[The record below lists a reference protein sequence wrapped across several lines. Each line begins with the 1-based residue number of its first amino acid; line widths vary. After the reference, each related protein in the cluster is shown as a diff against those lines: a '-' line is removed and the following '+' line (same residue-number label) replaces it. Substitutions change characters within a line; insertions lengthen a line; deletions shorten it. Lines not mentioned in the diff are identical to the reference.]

1 MVRRI
6 DQALGVAD
14 PEPSAGGGRL
24 PLLVAVSGPPAAGKS
39 SVAVRLGSALAL
51 PVVSRDA
58 LKTGMLFTEPAGTPV
73 PYGGEHSV
81 RSWDLFSVM
90 TSRLLEAGVSL
101 VIEQA
106 FLRGR
111 GEAFFEPFLP
121 RSRLL
126 LVQCDVSREESLRR
140 FRRRIADPTRQNPT
154 DVELLDLLERGTLAH
169 DLYEPLDLSCPVLRC
184 DTTDI
189 GTAAFDA
196 RLADLAETIR
206 VH

>member
-1 MVRRI
+1 M
-6 DQALGVAD
+6 
-14 PEPSAGGGRL
+14 RL

-58 LKTGMLFTEPAGTPV
+58 LKTGMLFTEPPGTPV

-81 RSWDLFSVM
+81 RSWDLFSVI
-90 TSRLLEAGVSL
+90 TSQLLQAGVSL

-121 RSRLL
+121 RSRGL

-154 DVELLDLLERGTLAH
+154 DLELVRMLETIQAHRERG
-169 DLYEPLDLSCPVLRC
+169 DEPTPEAASPE
-184 DTTDI
+184 
-189 GTAAFDA
+189 TA
-196 RLADLAETIR
+196 
-206 VH
+206 